1 MAVDDRRTAER
12 DDGTVWTDEDRDYY
26 RRHGITKRDHL
37 QQHDVLTQQIRK
49 HRRWAEFWEALLKD
63 NAKRA
68 VSAVFWFAM
77 LALALG
83 MSGAWEHVA
92 EYLRP

>member
-12 DDGTVWTDEDRDYY
+12 DDETVWTDEDRDYY
-26 RRHGITKRDHL
+26 RRHGITKRDHM
-37 QQHDVLTQQIRK
+37 QHHDVLTQQIRK
-49 HRRWAEFWEALLKD
+49 NRRWAEFWEALLKD

-77 LALALG
+77 LAIALG
-83 MSGAWEHVA
+83 LSGAWEHVA